1 MNSKLQWDD
10 LRVVLAVAVE
20 GSLSGAGRHLGVSH
34 ATVFRRL
41 GEIERRLGVRL
52 FHRDRSGY
60 LPTAAGEAAAA
71 SARRVEV
78 EVLEVERQLAGRD
91 LRPSGSVRV
100 TTTDTLLVGVFSPIL
115 AAFRREFP
123 EIYLEVTVSNQL
135 FSLSRREAD
144 IALRPSAA
152 PPEALVGRRI
162 GTIAQAVYG
171 HVDRWR
177 GGGAPDLQQADW
189 IGPDGAMAYRALE
202 KWMAVEGHDARCR
215 YRLDTMLGMAA
226 AAGDGAGLAVLPC
239 YLADKDAR
247 LRRLGAPL
255 PALAT
260 DLWLLTHPDLRR
272 AGRVRAFMDFVAAA
286 VQERRGLLEAAR

>member
-1 MNSKLQWDD
+1 MNSQLQWDD
-10 LRVVLAVAVE
+10 LRVVLAVAVK
-20 GSLSGAGRHLGVSH
+20 GSLSGAGRQLGVSH

-71 SARRVEV
+71 SARRVEA

-100 TTTDTLLVGVFSPIL
+100 TTTDTLLIGVFSPIL

-123 EIYLEVTVSNQL
+123 EIDLEVTVSNQL

-144 IALRPSAA
+144 IALRPAAA

-171 HVDRWR
+171 HVDLWR

-239 YLADKDAR
+239 YLAAGDAR

-272 AGRVRAFMDFVAAA
+272 AGRVRAFLDFVAAA